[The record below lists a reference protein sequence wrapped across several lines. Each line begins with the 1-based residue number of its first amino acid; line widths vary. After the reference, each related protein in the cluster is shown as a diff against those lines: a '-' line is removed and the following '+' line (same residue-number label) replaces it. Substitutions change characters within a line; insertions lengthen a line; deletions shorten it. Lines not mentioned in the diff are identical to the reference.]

1 MQRLRLRFGRTE
13 ELKYISHT
21 DVIRAWERSFRRV
34 SIPLAYSQGFTPHPQ
49 ISIAAPLAVGMSSDV
64 ELMDIRLITWMPPQS
79 FTMKLAG
86 QIPRGFQLLDTWIV
100 GLNFPSLQSI
110 LAFAEY
116 IVVINTERKHQDI
129 QDCIKSLLRKKELS
143 WFHHRG
149 EKTRYY
155 DLRAL
160 IDDIWIIDCN
170 GSEYSLGMRL
180 CCGNAGSGRPEQVV
194 SALGFCHYPVSIH
207 RSKLILEQCTIK

>member
-13 ELKYISHT
+13 ELKYISHA
-21 DVIRAWERSFRRV
+21 DVIRTWERAFRRA
-34 SIPLAYSQGFTPHPQ
+34 SIPLAYSQGYTPHPQ
-49 ISIAAPLAVGMSSDV
+49 ISTATPLAIGITSDV
-64 ELMDIRLITWMPPQS
+64 ELMDIRLTIWMPPQS
-79 FTMKLAG
+79 FIMKLAD
-86 QIPRGFQLLDTWIV
+86 QIPQGFQLLDTWIV

-116 IVVINTERKHQDI
+116 IVVINTEQKSQDV
-129 QDCIKSLLRKKELS
+129 QDSIKSLLQKKELA

-149 EKTRYY
+149 EKTHHY

-160 IDDIWIIDCN
+160 IDDIWIADC
-170 GSEYSLGMRL
+170 GSSGYSLGMRL
-180 CCGNAGSGRPEQVV
+180 CCGHAGSGRPEQVV

-207 RSKLILEQCTIK
+207 RSKLILEDCTIK

>member
-1 MQRLRLRFGRTE
+1 MQRMRLRFGRTE
-13 ELKYISHT
+13 ELKYISHN
-21 DVIRAWERSFRRV
+21 DVIRAWERIFRRV
-34 SIPLAYSQGFTPHPQ
+34 DLPLAYSQGFTPHPQ
-49 ISIAAPLAVGMSSDV
+49 ISIAAPLAVGMTSDV
-64 ELMDIRLITWMPPQS
+64 ELMDIRLTTWMPPQS

-86 QIPRGFQLLDTWIV
+86 QMPQGFQLLDACLV

-116 IVVINTERKHQDI
+116 VVVINEERKHQDV
-129 QDCIKSLLRKKELS
+129 QDCIKSLLQKKELP

-149 EKTRYY
+149 EKTHYY

-160 IDDIWIIDCN
+160 IDDIWIAECSSS
-170 GSEYSLGMRL
+170 GCSLGMRL
-180 CCGNAGSGRPEQVV
+180 CCGHAGSGRPEQVV

-207 RSKLILEQCTIK
+207 RSKLILEQCTLK

>member
-1 MQRLRLRFGRTE
+1 MQRLRLRFGRAE
-13 ELKYISHT
+13 ELKYISHP

-49 ISIAAPLAVGMSSDV
+49 ISIAAPLAVGMTSDV
-64 ELMDIRLITWMPPQS
+64 ELMDIRLTTWMPPQS

-100 GLNFPSLQSI
+100 GLNLPSLQSI

-116 IVVINTERKHQDI
+116 IVVINTERKHQDV
-129 QDCIKSLLRKKELS
+129 QDCIKSLLRKKELP
-143 WFHHRG
+143 WFHYRG
-149 EKTRYY
+149 EKTHYY

-160 IDDIWIIDCN
+160 IDDIWIADCSRS
-170 GSEYSLGMRL
+170 GYSLGMRL
-180 CCGNAGSGRPEQVV
+180 CCGHAGSGRPEQVV

-207 RSKLILEQCTIK
+207 RSKLILEQCTMN